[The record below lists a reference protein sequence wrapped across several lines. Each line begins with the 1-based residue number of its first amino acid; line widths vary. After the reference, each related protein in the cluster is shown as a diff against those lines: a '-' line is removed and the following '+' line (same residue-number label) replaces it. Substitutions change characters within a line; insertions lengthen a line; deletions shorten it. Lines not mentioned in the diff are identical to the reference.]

1 MLRAVRGLV
10 VHYTNEM
17 LQEVNMKRR
26 DFCRT
31 MAAAVGVGGVAA
43 ATLVPARA
51 QVSGSATADV
61 AQIYQLQAAFHRAK
75 TAQDIELMMSLWD
88 PKATLKVQGDP
99 KSPYGGTEQ
108 LRGYWL
114 NSGSFKNRRF
124 SLVPSYKTRI
134 AVRDNEA
141 SLYFECHDVA
151 DYDQPTRHIIND
163 TFLAGT
169 LRNTGGKWVFYD
181 MSAGPATPLSLDRY
195 YA

>member
-1 MLRAVRGLV
+1 MFK
-10 VHYTNEM
+10 
-17 LQEVNMKRR
+17 EVNMKRR

-31 MAAAVGVGGVAA
+31 IAAAVGVGGVAA
-43 ATLVPARA
+43 SNLLPAMA
-51 QVSGSATADV
+51 QVSGQATADV

-75 TAQDIELMMSLWD
+75 TAQDIELMISLWA

-99 KSPYGGTEQ
+99 KSPYVGAEQ

-141 SLYFECHDVA
+141 DLYFECHDVA
-151 DYDQPTRHIIND
+151 DYDQPTRNIIND
-163 TFLAGT
+163 TFLAGR
-169 LRNTGGKWVFYD
+169 LQNVGGKWVFYD
-181 MSAGPATPLSLDRY
+181 VSAGPSTPLSLDRY

>member
-1 MLRAVRGLV
+1 MF
-10 VHYTNEM
+10 
-17 LQEVNMKRR
+17 QEVNMKRR

-43 ATLVPARA
+43 SNLLPAMA
-51 QVSGSATADV
+51 QVSGPATADV
-61 AQIYQLQAAFHRAK
+61 AKIYQLQAAFHQAK

-99 KSPYGGTEQ
+99 KSPYVGTEQ

-134 AVRDNEA
+134 AVRDNNA

-151 DYDQPTRHIIND
+151 DYDQPTRNIIND

-169 LRNTGGKWVFYD
+169 LRNVGGKWVFYD
-181 MSAGPATPLSLDRY
+181 VSAGPSTPLSLDRY

>member
-1 MLRAVRGLV
+1 
-10 VHYTNEM
+10 
-17 LQEVNMKRR
+17 MKRR
-26 DFCRT
+26 DFYRT
-31 MAAAVGVGGVAA
+31 MAAVVGVGGVAA
-43 ATLVPARA
+43 SNLLPVMA
-51 QVSGSATADV
+51 QVSGPATAGV

-88 PKATLKVQGDP
+88 PNATLKVQGDP
-99 KSPYGGTEQ
+99 KSPYVGTEQ
-108 LRGYWL
+108 LREFWL

-134 AVRDNEA
+134 AVRGNEA

-151 DYDQPTRHIIND
+151 DYDQPTRNISND

-169 LRNTGGKWVFYD
+169 LRNVGGKWVFYD
-181 MSAGPATPLSLDRY
+181 MSAGSATPLSLDRY